1 MPSIDTLVDDIQKLV
16 VDGKE
21 ISEDAANEFG
31 RRMGN
36 LIRAR
41 LSTESPKPTLRLSNL
56 GTPCDRKLYYS
67 VNSPEKGEPLDASA
81 KLKFLFGDILE
92 ELLLFLAEEAGHV
105 VEGRQDELS
114 VNGVVGHRDA
124 VIDGRLV
131 DVKSASTY
139 SFKKFKD
146 NGLTSDDPFGYLTQL
161 GSYLS
166 ASADDP
172 LVKDKDVASFL
183 VIDKT
188 LGHICLDSYSFER
201 TDLDALVDQKRE
213 MLDRPVPPPRG
224 YSDVPEGKSGNRKL
238 DTSCS
243 YCQFKETCWPGLRT
257 YVYAKGPMFLT
268 KVVREPKVQENF

>member
-41 LSTESPKPTLRLSNL
+41 LGTKSPKGTLRLSNL

-243 YCQFKETCWPGLRT
+243 YCQFKQTCWPGLRT